1 MDQRDQKI
9 KQASGDSAP
18 KDSQGDRERDES
30 HARALLSEI
39 VLMGLFVIISY
50 VVAASF
56 DIYEKFH
63 LWSRGYEAYNLDE
76 APVIL
81 FALALALAWFAYRRW
96 HEYQR
101 ELGTRKRAEK
111 QAEQAEQELRQ
122 AQKMEAVGQLTG
134 GIAHDFSN
142 LLTIIQGNV
151 ELLGEEDIPP
161 ELVRELAAEA
171 LAASRRGGE
180 LTRRLLAF
188 ARRQPLQPRPL
199 DLNLLVSGMTG
210 LLRRTLG
217 APVEI
222 ETVTGGD
229 LWFAVADPLQVENAI
244 LNLAL
249 NARDAMPGGGV
260 LRLETANIT
269 LDADYAALHPDAVA
283 GEFVLLAVADSGSG
297 MTPEVRERAFEPFFT
312 TKPLGKGTGLGLS
325 MVYGFAQQSGGHARI
340 DSEEGGG
347 ARISLYLPR
356 TEEKPEEQESEA
368 GHGLGSDGG
377 DGGEGSRARILVV
390 EDDPAVRRFCTR
402 VLGAQGYDVVQAEDG
417 ASALAVLE
425 TEGDIDLLFTDI
437 LMPGG
442 MDGWEL
448 AQRARGMIPDLK
460 ILFASAN
467 PEMALESGIGGS
479 RPPRNLDLLR
489 KPYGKDEII
498 RRVRHALETQ
508 EEGPC
513 R

>member
-1 MDQRDQKI
+1 MDQRDQKLE
-9 KQASGDSAP
+9 QASRDLAPGDL
-18 KDSQGDRERDES
+18 QGGRGRDEI
-30 HARALLSEI
+30 HPHHLVSEI
-39 VLMGLFVIISY
+39 VLMGLFIIISY

-96 HEYQR
+96 HEYRR

-111 QAEQAEQELRQ
+111 QAAQAEQELRQ

-171 LAASRRGGE
+171 LAASQRGGE

-217 APVEI
+217 AQVEI
-222 ETVTGGD
+222 ETVTGGA

-260 LRLETANIT
+260 LRLETANIS
-269 LDADYAALHPDAVA
+269 LDATYAALHPDARA
-283 GEFVLLAVADSGSG
+283 GEYVLLSVSDTGTG
-297 MTPEVRERAFEPFFT
+297 MTREVRERAFEPFFT
-312 TKPLGKGTGLGLS
+312 TKPMGMGTGLGLS
-325 MVYGFAQQSGGHARI
+325 MVYGFARQSSGHARI
-340 DSEEGGG
+340 ESEEGDGTK
-347 ARISLYLPR
+347 ISLYLPR
-356 TEEKPEEQESEA
+356 TEEEPAADEDEA
-368 GHGLGSDGG
+368 EHGLRRN
-377 DGGEGSRARILVV
+377 GEGPRAKILVV
-390 EDDPAVRRFCTR
+390 EDDPGVRRFCTR
-402 VLGAQGYDVVQAEDG
+402 VLGTLGYDVAEAEDG

-425 TEGDIDLLFTDI
+425 KERDMDLLFTDI

-442 MDGWEL
+442 IDGWEL
-448 AQRARGMIPDLK
+448 AQRARGIVPGLAV
-460 ILFASAN
+460 LFASAN
-467 PEMALESGIGGS
+467 PEMALESGIEGN
-479 RPPRNLDLLR
+479 RPPRNVDLLR

-498 RRVRHALETQ
+498 RRVRHALET
-508 EEGPC
+508 P
-513 R
+513 

>member
-1 MDQRDQKI
+1 MDQRDQKV
-9 KQASGDSAP
+9 KQATKDLASGDLEGGP
-18 KDSQGDRERDES
+18 GREEN

-96 HEYQR
+96 HQYQR
-101 ELGTRKRAEK
+101 ELETRKRAEK

-151 ELLGEEDIPP
+151 ELIREEDMPP
-161 ELVRELAAEA
+161 EMVRELASEA
-171 LAASRRGGE
+171 LAASQRGGE

-222 ETVTGGD
+222 ETITGGA

-249 NARDAMPGGGV
+249 NARDAMPGGGS
-260 LRLETANIT
+260 LRLETANVT
-269 LDADYAALHPDAVA
+269 LDVGYAALHPDAET
-283 GEFVLLAVADSGSG
+283 GEFVLLSVSDSGTG

-312 TKPLGKGTGLGLS
+312 TKPMGKGTGLGLS
-325 MVYGFAQQSGGHARI
+325 MVYGFARQSGGHVRI
-340 DSEEGGG
+340 ESEEGGG
-347 ARISLYLPR
+347 TRISLYLPR
-356 TEEKPEEQESEA
+356 TEEQPKAE
-368 GHGLGSDGG
+368 DGEG
-377 DGGEGSRARILVV
+377 GQVAAGGEGEGPRARILVV
-390 EDDPAVRRFCTR
+390 EDDPGVRRFCAR
-402 VLGAQGYDVVQAEDG
+402 VLGTAGYEVVEAEDG
-417 ASALAVLE
+417 ASALAILE
-425 TEGDIDLLFTDI
+425 TKGNIDLLFTDI

-448 AQRARGMIPDLK
+448 AQRAQGMVPGLK
-460 ILFASAN
+460 VLFASAN
-467 PEMALESGIGGS
+467 PEMALESEIEGS
-479 RPPRNLDLLR
+479 RAPRNVDLLR

-498 RRVRHALETQ
+498 RRVSHALEAPGD
-508 EEGPC
+508 EP
-513 R
+513 

>member
-1 MDQRDQKI
+1 MNQRDQEM
-9 KQASGDSAP
+9 KQPPKGPEGSGKWDDSHP
-18 KDSQGDRERDES
+18 
-30 HARALLSEI
+30 RALLSEI

-63 LWSRGYEAYNLDE
+63 IWSRGYEAYNLDE

-81 FALALALAWFAYRRW
+81 FALALALVWFAYRRW
-96 HEYQR
+96 GEYRR
-101 ELGTRKRAEK
+101 ELETRKRAEK

-151 ELLGEEDIPP
+151 EILNEDDIPP
-161 ELVRELAAEA
+161 ELVRELAGEA
-171 LAASRRGGE
+171 LAASQRGGE

-249 NARDAMPGGGV
+249 NARDAMPGGGS
-260 LRLETANIT
+260 LRLETTNIT
-269 LDADYAALHPDAVA
+269 LDAGYAALHPDAVA
-283 GEFVLLAVADSGSG
+283 GEFVLLSVSDSGTG
-297 MTPEVRERAFEPFFT
+297 MTPEVQERAFEPFFT

-325 MVYGFAQQSGGHARI
+325 MVYGFARQSGGHVRI
-340 DSEEGGG
+340 ESEEGGG

-356 TEEKPEEQESEA
+356 TEEAPKAEESEA
-368 GHGLGSDGG
+368 GHGLGSDDG
-377 DGGEGSRARILVV
+377 DGEEGSRARILVV
-390 EDDPAVRRFCTR
+390 EDDPGVRRFCTR
-402 VLGAQGYDVVQAEDG
+402 VLEAAGYDVVEAEDG

-425 TEGDIDLLFTDI
+425 TEGGIDLLFTDI

-448 AQRARGMIPDLK
+448 AQRAQGMVPGLAV
-460 ILFASAN
+460 LFASAN
-467 PEMALESGIGGS
+467 PEMALDSGIEGS
-479 RPPRNLDLLR
+479 RAPRNLDLLR

-498 RRVRHALETQ
+498 RRVRHALEAPG
-508 EEGPC
+508 EGP
-513 R
+513 

>member
-1 MDQRDQKI
+1 MNQRDKEM
-9 KQASGDSAP
+9 KPAP
-18 KDSQGDRERDES
+18 KKLESGGRRDES

-96 HEYQR
+96 HQYQR
-101 ELGTRKRAEK
+101 ELETRKRAEK

-171 LAASRRGGE
+171 LAASQRGGE

-199 DLNLLVSGMTG
+199 DLNLLVAGMTG

-222 ETVTGGD
+222 ETVIGGD

-260 LRLETANIT
+260 LRLESANVT

-283 GEFVLLAVADSGSG
+283 GEFVLLLVSDSGAG

-325 MVYGFAQQSGGHARI
+325 MVYGFARQSGGHVRI
-340 DSEEGGG
+340 ESEEGGG

-356 TEEKPEEQESEA
+356 TEEQPKAEESESGHIAA
-368 GHGLGSDGG
+368 GDHG
-377 DGGEGSRARILVV
+377 DGPRARILVV
-390 EDDPAVRRFCTR
+390 EDDPGVRRYCAR
-402 VLGAQGYDVVQAEDG
+402 VLAAAGYDVVQAEDG
-417 ASALAVLE
+417 AGALALLE
-425 TEGDIDLLFTDI
+425 AEKDIDLLFTDI

-448 AQRARGMIPDLK
+448 AQRARGMIPGLAV
-460 ILFASAN
+460 LFASAN
-467 PEMALESGIGGS
+467 PEMALEGGVEGS
-479 RPPRNLDLLR
+479 RAPRNLDLLR

-498 RRVRHALETQ
+498 RRVRHALEAPGD
-508 EEGPC
+508 EP
-513 R
+513 